1 MASPINRAS
10 LGMDS
15 PFNASPKPTD
25 KPAFVAHVRGDG
37 KIQSLEAHLGR
48 VSQLAAELAAKFSLA
63 THGELLGLLHDLGK
77 YSATFQA
84 YIQSATGLL
93 NQDED
98 EEFVDAA
105 GLKGKIDHSTSGAQW
120 VWLELAQKGDLAGIA
135 GQVMALCIASH
146 HSGLIDCLALSAGK
160 PAEDLFTRRMNKS
173 GDKTYLHE
181 VLGKADPELLAT
193 ARHLVMR
200 PETTQA
206 FQSWIVK
213 ILGNVPGE
221 TPHQKA
227 QSPVFQQQLGLL
239 VRSLFSCLIDADR
252 IDTADFEHPG
262 RARRRLRGNYESW
275 EILIERLE
283 THLGMFTPCHPIDA
297 LRQDI
302 SRHCLEGAARKPGI
316 YTLTVPTGG
325 GKTLAS
331 LRFALHHARKH
342 KLDRV
347 IYVIPFTSIID
358 QNAEVVRRILEPEGV
373 EAGSV
378 VLEHHSNLT
387 PEEQSWRGKI
397 LSENWDA
404 PVVYTTSVQL
414 LETLF
419 GAGTRGARRMHQL
432 ANAVLIFDEIQ
443 SLPVT
448 CVHLFNNAMNYLAD
462 FCGSTVV
469 LCTATQPLLDQVDA
483 HKGAIRVPQE
493 NEIMPDVKR
502 LFDDLKRV
510 EVINQRKPG
519 GWSQD
524 EIATLAFEQ
533 IDAVGSCLVI
543 VNTKKAAQAIYQL
556 CKESSTAKAFH
567 LSTNMCP
574 AHRKTILNE
583 VRARLD
589 EVPPAPTLCISTQLI
604 EAGVDVDF
612 GSVIRFTAGLDSI
625 AQAAGRCNRNGR
637 AAQGLVHVLNPR
649 PEDENLGKLPDIQ
662 IGRERAE
669 RVLNDYEANPEKFGN
684 NRIGPEAMAWYYE
697 NYFFARKNEMSY
709 SITAMQMEHDDTL
722 LNLLSDNTLAVAD
735 YKRAKRQ
742 APPIYLRQSF
752 MTAAKAFKAID
763 APTRGVIVPYG
774 DAGKALI
781 NALCAA
787 YLPDKE
793 FDLLRQA
800 QQYSVNV
807 FPNVLEKLS
816 KAGVVREIQDGT
828 GILFLVDQ
836 RYYSEEFG
844 LSETPEG
851 KMEVICG

>member
-1 MASPINRAS
+1 MGQPSDTLR
-10 LGMDS
+10 
-15 PFNASPKPTD
+15 KPTE
-25 KPAFVAHVRGDG
+25 KPDFVAHVRGEG
-37 KIQSLEAHLGR
+37 KVCQSLESHLYG
-48 VSQLAAELAAKFSLA
+48 VGQLSARMAEKFGLS
-63 THGELLGLLHDLGK
+63 TQGELLGLLHDLGK
-77 YSATFQA
+77 YSTAFQS

-120 VWLELAQKGDLAGIA
+120 VWQELAQKDALAQIA
-135 GQVMALCIASH
+135 GQIMALCIASH
-146 HSGLIDCLALSAGK
+146 HSGVIDCLALSVGS
-160 PAEDLFTRRMNKS
+160 PAEDTFTKRMNKS
-173 GDKTYLHE
+173 ADKTHLSE
-181 VLGKADPELLAT
+181 VLGRVNQELLAT
-193 ARHLVMR
+193 VQNLVAR
-200 PETTQA
+200 PEITQA
-206 FQSWIVK
+206 FQAWIAN
-213 ILGNVPGE
+213 ILGKIPGNN
-221 TPHQKA
+221 P
-227 QSPVFQQQLGLL
+227 QSPVYQQQLGLL

-252 IDTADFEHPG
+252 IDSADFEHPG
-262 RARRRLRGNYESW
+262 LARRRLHGNYESW
-275 EILIERLE
+275 EVLIQRLE
-283 THLGMFTPCHPIDA
+283 NHLSAFTARHPIDA

-302 SRHCLEGAARKPGI
+302 SHHCLAGASRTQGI

-331 LRFALHHARKH
+331 LRFALHHAREH
-342 KLDRV
+342 KMDRV

-358 QNAEVVRRILEPEGV
+358 QNAEVVRRILEPEGI
-373 EAGSV
+373 EKDSV

-404 PVVYTTSVQL
+404 PVVYTTTVQL

-443 SLPVT
+443 SLPVN

-469 LCTATQPLLDQVDA
+469 LCTATQPLFDQVDA
-483 HKGAIRVPQE
+483 QKGAIRVPE
-493 NEIMPDVKR
+493 GNELMPNVKQ

-510 EVINQRKPG
+510 EVVNRRKPG

-524 EIATLAFEQ
+524 EIAALAFEQ
-533 IDAVGSCLVI
+533 IEAIGSCLVI
-543 VNTKKAAQAIYQL
+543 VNTKKAAQAIYRL
-556 CKESSTAKAFH
+556 CKEISTAKTFH

-637 AAQGLVHVLNPR
+637 PTQGLVYVINPR
-649 PEDENLGKLPDIQ
+649 PEDENLANLPDIQ
-662 IGRERAE
+662 VGREKAE
-669 RVLNDYEANPEKFGN
+669 RVLDDFETNPERFGK
-684 NRIGPEAMAWYYE
+684 NRIGPEAMAWYYQ
-697 NYFFARKNEMSY
+697 NYFFDRTDEMSY
-709 SITAMQMEHDDTL
+709 PISAKQIGRDDTL
-722 LNLLSDNTLAVAD
+722 LNLLSDNPLTVAD
-735 YKRAKRQ
+735 YKRTKRQ
-742 APPIYLRQSF
+742 APAIYLRQSF
-752 MTAAKAFKAID
+752 MIAAKAFKAID

-774 DAGKALI
+774 ETGKALI

-793 FDLLRQA
+793 FDMLRRA
-800 QQYSVNV
+800 QQFSVNV

-816 KAGVVREIQDGT
+816 KANVVREVQEGT
-828 GILFLVDQ
+828 GILYLVDP
-836 RYYSEEFG
+836 RYYSLEFG

-851 KMEVICG
+851 KMEVLCG